1 MARLDAT
8 AVWFQRGE
16 DAEAMAETP
25 AANGSEARR
34 LPTMAWVAAG
44 VALTAAIF
52 ASVIVHVAHASRVVD
67 EPLANPA
74 AAATAPAA
82 ATTTQPAIAP
92 AAAPTAAT
100 PSAPTAATPSAPT
113 AATPSAPTAT
123 EPAPAAAPRVERSSD
138 GERLLRHGKPAAALA
153 SFQATLSQNA
163 DDVRALRGACMAL
176 GKLGRVNDGA
186 RVCRRALDRAPDDV
200 ETRRAL
206 ATLYYAGGAYK
217 WSATEWRRV
226 VAQAPRDAHARR
238 ALRAAEAR
246 ADRG

>member
-1 MARLDAT
+1 MARLDTT

-16 DAEAMAETP
+16 DEEAMAETP
-25 AANGSEARR
+25 AANGSEPRR

-52 ASVIVHVAHASRVVD
+52 AGVLIHMAHASRIVD

-82 ATTTQPAIAP
+82 ATTTQPAPAATAP
-92 AAAPTAAT
+92 APTTPAPTT
-100 PSAPTAATPSAPT
+100 
-113 AATPSAPTAT
+113 
-123 EPAPAAAPRVERSSD
+123 PAPAATTPAATPAAPASAPKVERSNE
-138 GERLLRHGKPAAALA
+138 GERLLRHGKAAAALA
-153 SFQATLSQNA
+153 AFQQTLAQNP
-163 DDVRALRGACMAL
+163 DDVRALRGACVAL

-186 RVCRRALDRAPDDV
+186 RVCRRALDRAPADV

-206 ATLYYAGGAYK
+206 ANIYFAGGAYK
-217 WSATEWRRV
+217 WSASEWRRV
-226 VAQAPRDAHARR
+226 VAQSPHDAHARR

-246 ADRG
+246 AERS

>member
-1 MARLDAT
+1 MARLDTT

-16 DAEAMAETP
+16 DVEAMAETP
-25 AANGSEARR
+25 PANGSEERR
-34 LPTMAWVAAG
+34 VPTMVWVAAG
-44 VALTAAIF
+44 VALSAAIF
-52 ASVIVHVAHASRVVD
+52 AAVLVHVAHAARIVD
-67 EPLANPA
+67 EPLANPS

-82 ATTTQPAIAP
+82 AIVTQPPPATTPAATAPAATAP
-92 AAAPTAAT
+92 AAA
-100 PSAPTAATPSAPT
+100 
-113 AATPSAPTAT
+113 
-123 EPAPAAAPRVERSSD
+123 APAATAPVAPRVEHSLD

-153 SFQATLSQNA
+153 AFQQTLAQNPDA
-163 DDVRALRGACMAL
+163 VRALRGACVAL

-200 ETRRAL
+200 DTRRAL
-206 ATLYYAGGAYK
+206 ATLYYDGGAYK

-226 VAQAPRDAHARR
+226 VARAPRDAHARR